1 MEIPG
6 ISVIDGATAPDRLL
20 MGNTGASIGAHFS
33 FVCEPFCVVCSE
45 GVDYRWCFFL
55 LFLFSSSFAGFF
67 PRIGR
72 MLTWKEEGKAC
83 RIRLYVYASLGSGT
97 VPGFRHFYRVRS
109 FFFFSSRFL
118 VFASRWEGMGW
129 NVDESGGRGSLGVT
143 GKKRNTFEHVYVA
156 SFSPLVLLA
165 ESRPD

>member
-109 FFFFSSRFL
+109 FFFSVL
-118 VFASRWEGMGW
+118 
-129 NVDESGGRGSLGVT
+129 GS
-143 GKKRNTFEHVYVA
+143 
-156 SFSPLVLLA
+156 SFSPAVGRGWDGMLTNQGGGGLQV
-165 ESRPD
+165 